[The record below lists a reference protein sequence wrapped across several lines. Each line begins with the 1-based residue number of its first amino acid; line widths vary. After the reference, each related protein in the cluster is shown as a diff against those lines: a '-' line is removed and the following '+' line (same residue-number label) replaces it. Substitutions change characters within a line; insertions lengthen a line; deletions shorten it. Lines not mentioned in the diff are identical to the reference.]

1 MIIVAPFQ
9 PPTLPTILR
18 WKELRSTPLRP
29 LVLVESLTSTTRG
42 RSSGGWAPASTTK
55 TTRITKVGDTATN
68 QISSSWQRQTFIH
81 IHQKMKFKYN
91 WWDSSVT
98 FENAAATHNI
108 SSPLYQLKFVQLTFT
123 IIVYQTKFNSYF
135 NCKIMFFSYRLFS
148 PILAKLEKISLCMIF
163 HLNSRGFF
171 EKFLHQ
177 A

>member
-1 MIIVAPFQ
+1 MIIIASFQ

-108 SSPLYQLKFVQLTFT
+108 SSPLCQLKFVQLTFT
-123 IIVYQTKFNSYF
+123 IIVYQTKFNSYS
-135 NCKIMFFSYRLFS
+135 NYKMMFSHTGF
-148 PILAKLEKISLCMIF
+148 F
-163 HLNSRGFF
+163 HRFLLNSRKYLYIWFF
-171 EKFLHQ
+171 T
-177 A
+177 